1 MSIKKP
7 HKGKTML
14 QKQLFASTI
23 CSLKYLSLNATLF
36 FFVCDF
42 QGFCIKLIQA
52 VLLHMAV
59 HPSSVEWRRK

>member
-1 MSIKKP
+1 MGIKKP

-36 FFVCDF
+36 FLYVTFIAFV
-42 QGFCIKLIQA
+42 
-52 VLLHMAV
+52 
-59 HPSSVEWRRK
+59 